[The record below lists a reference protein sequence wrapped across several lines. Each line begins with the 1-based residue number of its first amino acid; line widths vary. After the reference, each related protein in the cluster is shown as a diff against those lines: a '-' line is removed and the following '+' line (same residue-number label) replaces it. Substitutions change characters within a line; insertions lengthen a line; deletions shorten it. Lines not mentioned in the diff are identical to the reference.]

1 MGNEMMQKRK
11 FSGDKIDFCLKL
23 LRRLGIQKYIRIM
36 SFQIILCVDAL
47 NVFCIEARKKC
58 L

>member
-11 FSGDKIDFCLKL
+11 FSGDKIDFRLNL
-23 LRRLGIQKYIRIM
+23 LRSLKIQKYIRIM